1 MEEILL
7 RSLIS
12 RQHVTASTEVDV
24 EYSTLMVGNVQKF
37 DTVGTFTVTAI
48 GEKRSDGTLLMEGR
62 STRDGRK
69 IKFTAD
75 RIRNIDG
82 MTPLRFAENY
92 MVAPDGTDI
101 PVTGARRGRRPKNW
115 TGD

>member
-1 MEEILL
+1 MDEILL
-7 RSLIS
+7 RSLIT
-12 RQHVTASTEVDV
+12 RDHFKLSTEVDV
-24 EYSTLMVGNVQKF
+24 AHSTLMVGNVQKF
-37 DTVGTFTVTAI
+37 DTVGTFSVTRI
-48 GEKRSDGTLLMEGR
+48 GQKRSDGTIIMEGR
-62 STRDGRK
+62 STRDGRP

-75 RIRNIDG
+75 RIQNIDG

-115 TGD
+115 KGD